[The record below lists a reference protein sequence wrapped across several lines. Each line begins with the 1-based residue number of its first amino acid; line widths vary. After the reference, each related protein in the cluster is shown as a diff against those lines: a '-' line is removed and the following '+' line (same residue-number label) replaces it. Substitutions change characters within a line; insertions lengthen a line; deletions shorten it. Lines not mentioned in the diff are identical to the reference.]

1 MALASSPDPSRSND
15 SITNNTIISSGFT
28 SVQREDSSS
37 GSAVLTSSGDD
48 MSMGSVSGP
57 LLTID
62 CTATQGDHMP
72 YWIMPDNDSNQV
84 LLFLDDYTARYY
96 YCYTSQLL

>member
-1 MALASSPDPSRSND
+1 MALVSSSVPSRSNN
-15 SITNNTIISSGFT
+15 SITNNTIINSGFT

-37 GSAVLTSSGDD
+37 GSAALTSSGDD
-48 MSMGSVSGP
+48 MLIGSVSSP

-72 YWIMPDNDSNQV
+72 HWIMPDNDSNQV
-84 LLFLDDYTARYY
+84 LPFVDDYAAR
-96 YCYTSQLL
+96 